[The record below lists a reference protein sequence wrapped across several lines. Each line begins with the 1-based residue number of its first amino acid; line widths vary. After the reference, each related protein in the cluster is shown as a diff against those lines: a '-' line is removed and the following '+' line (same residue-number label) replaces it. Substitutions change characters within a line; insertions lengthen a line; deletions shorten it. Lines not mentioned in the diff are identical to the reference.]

1 MSQWNQVQR
10 LEQRFLEQVDQF
22 YDDTFPMEVRHL
34 LASWIEGQDWD
45 AASNS
50 DSLATVLL
58 HNLMIQIEEELNR
71 VSQEKNLLLRHN
83 LKRIKQHLLG
93 KYHGN
98 PMHMAMIVSNCLR
111 EERRILAAASM
122 PIQGPFEKSLQ
133 TNLISERQR
142 VLENKVAAIKNSAQ
156 VTEQDVKYL
165 EDLQDEFDFRFKTI
179 QSKDTTDK
187 HNILIEQ
194 ECYKLQEMLN
204 ALDQKRKEALRK
216 MSQIIDEIDTLM
228 GKSLTEELKNWK
240 RRQQIACIGGPL
252 HGSLD
257 QIQNWFTLLAES
269 LFQLRRQIQK
279 LDELWTKVTY
289 EGDPIPL
296 QKQYLLDRVICL
308 ILSVFQ
314 SSFIVERQPCMP
326 THPQRP
332 LVLKTEIQFTV
343 KLRLLVKLPELNY
356 QLRVKATI
364 DKDPSFNLSNRRFVL
379 FGTPVKVM
387 SIEDSANGSLS
398 VEMRH
403 LKPKESKSNS
413 GNKGHE
419 GVHMVTE
426 ELHSISFETQ
436 VCLYGLAIDLETSSL
451 PVVMISNVSQ
461 LPSAWASVI
470 WYNLFSS
477 EPQNHAFFANPP
489 TASLNQLLEVLS
501 WQFSSY
507 VGRGLNSEQLNM
519 LGDKLIGVPVN
530 QGDNHISWVKF
541 CKEHLPGKPFSFWAW
556 IEGILELIKKYLLS
570 IWIDGCIMGFVSKE
584 KERAL
589 LKDKIPGTF
598 LLRFSES
605 HLGSITFTW
614 VDLSDTGE
622 VRFHSVEPY
631 NKGRL
636 NALPFPDILRTYK
649 VIEAENAP
657 ENPLLYLY
665 PDVPKD
671 KAFGKH
677 YNSHQNEVSQPTE
690 NVKGYVPSV
699 FIPMSKLPTNGSSS
713 PSPMDLPMS
722 PSIFAALREQLTYTE
737 IENDLNSTVRNT
749 TWCQK
754 VVILQHT
761 ERRLQ
766 KGKAWSLQT
775 VLEDNS
781 LNIQESQNE

>member
-1 MSQWNQVQR
+1 MAQWSQVQQ

-22 YDDTFPMEVRHL
+22 YDDTFPMEVRHQ
-34 LASWIEGQDWD
+34 LAAWIESQDWD

-50 DSLATVLL
+50 DSLATILL
-58 HNLMIQIEEELNR
+58 QNLMIQIEDQLNR

-83 LKRIKQHLLG
+83 LKRIKQLILG

-122 PIQGPFEKSLQ
+122 PMQGPFEKSLQ
-133 TNLISERQR
+133 SNAVSERQR
-142 VLENKVAAIKNSAQ
+142 AVESKVATIKNSAQ

-165 EDLQDEFDFRFKTI
+165 EDLQDEFDFRFKTL
-179 QSKDTTDK
+179 QSKDMGDK
-187 HNILIEQ
+187 NNILIEQ
-194 ECYKLQEMLN
+194 ESYKLQQMLN
-204 ALDQKRKEALRK
+204 TLDQKRKEALRK
-216 MSQIIDEIDTLM
+216 ITQIVDEIDALM
-228 GKSLTEELKNWK
+228 SKKLIEELRDWK

-257 QIQNWFTLLAES
+257 QFQNWFTLLAES

-289 EGDPIPL
+289 DGDPIP
-296 QKQYLLDRVICL
+296 QHKQYLMERVIFL
-308 ILSVFQ
+308 LLNLFQ

-364 DKDPSFNLSNRRFVL
+364 DKNAATLSNRKFIL
-379 FGTPVKVM
+379 NGTPVKVM
-387 SIEDSANGSLS
+387 SIEESANGSLS

-403 LKPKESKSNS
+403 LRPKESKSNS
-413 GNKGHE
+413 STKGHE
-419 GVHMVTE
+419 GSHMVTE

-436 VCLYGLAIDLETSSL
+436 VCLYGLTIDLETNSL

-461 LPSAWASVI
+461 LPSAWASII
-470 WYNLFSS
+470 WYNLFTA
-477 EPQNHAFFANPP
+477 EPQMNTAAQYQNLAFFASPP

-519 LGDKLIGVPVN
+519 LGEKLIGLQVTPTDN
-530 QGDNHISWVKF
+530 QISWAKF
-541 CKEHLPGKPFSFWAW
+541 CKEHLPGKSFSFWAW
-556 IEGILELIKKYLLS
+556 LEGILELIKKHLLP

-584 KERAL
+584 RERIL
-589 LKDKIPGTF
+589 LKDKMPGTF

-614 VDLSDTGE
+614 MYQSENGE

-636 NALPFPDILRTYK
+636 NALPFPDILRNYK

-657 ENPLLYLY
+657 ENPLKYLY
-665 PDVPKD
+665 PDIPKD

-677 YNSHQNEVSQPTE
+677 YNSQETETSRPTE
-690 NVKGYVPSV
+690 NGDKGYVPSV
-699 FIPMSKLPTNGSSS
+699 FVPMSKLPSNGASLSS
-713 PSPMDLPMS
+713 PPSPLDLPMS
-722 PSIFAALREQLTYTE
+722 PSVFAALREHLSPAE
-737 IENDLNSTVRNT
+737 IETAMS
-749 TWCQK
+749 
-754 VVILQHT
+754 
-761 ERRLQ
+761 
-766 KGKAWSLQT
+766 SP
-775 VLEDNS
+775 
-781 LNIQESQNE
+781 

>member
-1 MSQWNQVQR
+1 MSQWNQVQQ

-34 LASWIEGQDWD
+34 LASWIEEQDWD

-50 DSLATVLL
+50 DSLATILL
-58 HNLMIQIEEELNR
+58 QNLMLQIEKELNR
-71 VSQEKNLLLRHN
+71 VSHEKNLLLRHN
-83 LKRIKQHLLG
+83 LKRIKQLFLG

-133 TNLISERQR
+133 TNSISERQR
-142 VLENKVAAIKNSAQ
+142 AVENKVAAIKNSAQ

-165 EDLQDEFDFRFKTI
+165 EDLQDEFDFRFKTL
-179 QSKDTTDK
+179 QSKDIADK
-187 HNILIEQ
+187 HNALIEQ

-216 MSQIIDEIDTLM
+216 MSQIIDEIDSLM
-228 GKSLTEELKNWK
+228 NKNLTEELKDWK

-419 GVHMVTE
+419 GIHMVTE

-436 VCLYGLAIDLETSSL
+436 VCLYGLSIDLETSSL

-489 TASLNQLLEVLS
+489 TANLNQLLEVLS

-519 LGDKLIGVPVN
+519 LGDKLIGQPIN
-530 QGDNHISWVKF
+530 QGDSHISWAKF
-541 CKEHLPGKPFSFWAW
+541 CKEHFPGKTFSFWVW
-556 IEGILELIKKYLLS
+556 IEGILELIKKHLLA

-589 LKDKIPGTF
+589 LKDKMPGTF

-614 VDLSDTGE
+614 MDRSDTGE

-657 ENPLLYLY
+657 ENPLIYLY
-665 PDVPKD
+665 PDIPKD

-690 NVKGYVPSV
+690 NGVKGYVPSV
-699 FIPMSKLPTNGSSS
+699 FIPMSKLPSNGSSS
-713 PSPMDLPMS
+713 PSSPMDLPMS
-722 PSIFAALREQLTYTE
+722 PSIFAALREQLTYSE
-737 IENDLNSTVRNT
+737 IENDAVLGENT
-749 TWCQK
+749 EFTAR
-754 VVILQHT
+754 VS
-761 ERRLQ
+761 E
-766 KGKAWSLQT
+766 
-775 VLEDNS
+775 
-781 LNIQESQNE
+781 

>member
-1 MSQWNQVQR
+1 MAQWSQVQQ

-22 YDDTFPMEVRHL
+22 YDDTFPMEVRHQ
-34 LASWIEGQDWD
+34 LASWIESQDWD

-50 DSLATVLL
+50 DSLATILL
-58 HNLMIQIEEELNR
+58 QNLMIQIEDQLNR

-83 LKRIKQHLLG
+83 LKRIKQLLLG

-98 PMHMAMIVSNCLR
+98 PMHMAMVVSNCLR

-133 TNLISERQR
+133 SNTVSERQR
-142 VLENKVAAIKNSAQ
+142 TVESKVATIKNSAQ

-165 EDLQDEFDFRFKTI
+165 EDLQDEFDFRFKTL
-179 QSKDTTDK
+179 QSKDIGDK
-187 HNILIEQ
+187 NNILIEQ
-194 ECYKLQEMLN
+194 ESFKLQQMLN

-216 MSQIIDEIDTLM
+216 ITQIVDEIDTLTS
-228 GKSLTEELKNWK
+228 KKLIEELRDWK
-240 RRQQIACIGGPL
+240 RRQQVACIGGPL
-252 HGSLD
+252 HSSLD
-257 QIQNWFTLLAES
+257 QFQNWFTLLAES

-289 EGDPIPL
+289 DGDPIPQ
-296 QKQYLLDRVICL
+296 QKQYLMERVIFL
-308 ILSVFQ
+308 LLNLFQ

-364 DKDPSFNLSNRRFVL
+364 DKDPSQNLSNRKFIL
-379 FGTPVKVM
+379 IGTPIKVM
-387 SIEDSANGSLS
+387 SIEESANGSLS

-403 LKPKESKSNS
+403 LKPKESKANS

-419 GVHMVTE
+419 GSHMVTE

-436 VCLYGLAIDLETSSL
+436 VCLYGLTIDLETNSL

-461 LPSAWASVI
+461 LPSAWASII
-470 WYNLFSS
+470 WYNLLIA
-477 EPQNHAFFANPP
+477 EPHTCTTAPFQNLAFFANPP
-489 TASLNQLLEVLS
+489 TANVNQLLEVLS

-519 LGDKLIGVPVN
+519 LGEKLIGQQVN
-530 QGDNHISWVKF
+530 QTDNQITWARF
-541 CKEHLPGKPFSFWAW
+541 CKEHFLGKSFSFWVW
-556 IEGILELIKKYLLS
+556 LEGILELIKKHLLP

-584 KERAL
+584 RERIL
-589 LKDKIPGTF
+589 LKDKMPGTF

-614 VDLSDTGE
+614 VYQSENGE

-631 NKGRL
+631 SKGRL
-636 NALPFPDILRTYK
+636 NALPFPDILRNYK

-657 ENPLLYLY
+657 ENPLKYLY
-665 PDVPKD
+665 PDIPKD

-677 YNSHQNEVSQPTE
+677 YTSQETEASRPTE
-690 NVKGYVPSV
+690 NGAKGYVPAI
-699 FIPMSKLPTNGSSS
+699 FIPMSKLPSNGGSSP
-713 PSPMDLPMS
+713 PSPLDLPLS
-722 PSIFAALREQLTYTE
+722 PNVLAVLHELTPTE
-737 IENDLNSTVRNT
+737 
-749 TWCQK
+749 
-754 VVILQHT
+754 
-761 ERRLQ
+761 
-766 KGKAWSLQT
+766 
-775 VLEDNS
+775 LETAMKMKLFFS
-781 LNIQESQNE
+781 P